1 MYTRSRGLVVELIT
15 LVLVIIRMRR
25 YRKNFSEILVSSNSN
40 LTKNRF
46 LRLFLLSIALILTFI
61 PLQFYILFFNAVEL
75 PLLPYNW
82 DLVHG
87 PQWED
92 IMLIPTGGSVKYDCW
107 IQIALGFGVFVFFG
121 LGHEAQIMY
130 RKWLLKAGFGR
141 VFPGLHRQPNRRAIL
156 PTSSRTG
163 SFGSR
168 TRSFFK
174 ERVFRISM
182 LSL

>member
-1 MYTRSRGLVVELIT
+1 
-15 LVLVIIRMRR
+15 MRR

-46 LRLFLLSIALILTFI
+46 LRLFLLSITLIITFI
-61 PLQFYILFFNAVEL
+61 PLQFYVLFVNSVEP
-75 PLLPYNW
+75 PLLPYSW
-82 DLVHG
+82 DLVHS

-92 IMLIPTGGSVKYDCW
+92 IMLIPTGGKVYYDRW

-121 LGHEAQIMY
+121 LGQDAQTMY
-130 RKWLLKAGFGR
+130 RKWLLNAGFGR
-141 VFPGLHRQPNRRAIL
+141 VFPSLNRQPTRRAIL
-156 PTSSRTG
+156 PTSSQTS
-163 SFGSR
+163 SFGSK

-174 ERVFRISM
+174 DRLFPISM

>member
-1 MYTRSRGLVVELIT
+1 
-15 LVLVIIRMRR
+15 MRR
-25 YRKNFSEILVSSNSN
+25 YRKNFSEILTSSNSN

-61 PLQFYILFFNAVEL
+61 PLQFYALYVNSVEP
-75 PLLPYNW
+75 PLLPYSW

-87 PQWED
+87 PQWQD
-92 IMLIPTGGSVKYDCW
+92 IMLIPTGGNVYYDRW
-107 IQIALGFGVFVFFG
+107 IQIALGYGVFVF
-121 LGHEAQIMY
+121 LGMGQDAQTLY

-141 VFPGLHRQPNRRAIL
+141 IFPGLHRTSTRRAIL
-156 PTSSRTG
+156 PTSSQTD
-163 SFGSR
+163 SFASK

-174 ERVFRISM
+174 ERLFRMSM

>member
-1 MYTRSRGLVVELIT
+1 MM
-15 LVLVIIRMRR
+15 RMRR

-46 LRLFLLSIALILTFI
+46 LRLFLLSIVLILTFI
-61 PLQFYILFFNAVEL
+61 PLQFYVLFVNSVEL

-87 PQWED
+87 PHWGD
-92 IMLIPTGGSVKYDCW
+92 IMLIPTGGHVTYDCW
-107 IQIALGFGVFVFFG
+107 IQLALGFGVFVFFG
-121 LGHEAQIMY
+121 LGHEAQTMY

-141 VFPGLHRQPNRRAIL
+141 VFPGLHRQPARRTIL
-156 PTSSRTG
+156 PTSNRTD

-168 TRSFFK
+168 TRIFFK
-174 ERVFRISM
+174 ERFFRRSM
-182 LSL
+182 HSL